1 MIASLTL
8 AAWALRV
15 GLGLRRRRTGRVPG
29 GAGGAGLRRK
39 HLRVAKPAVALL
51 LVGFV
56 GGPVSAVWLRG
67 WDPFD
72 SFHGWLGLLVASLFG
87 AAAVAG
93 HRIEEGRSRAFDVH
107 ALLGILAVLA
117 AAVTAVAGFVLLP

>member
-1 MIASLTL
+1 MIASLAL
-8 AAWALRV
+8 AAWTLRL
-15 GLGLRRRRTGRVPG
+15 GLELRRRRTGRIPG
-29 GAGGAGLRRK
+29 GAGGAGLRAR
-39 HLRVAKPAVALL
+39 HLRVAKPAVVML

-56 GGPVSAVWLRG
+56 GGPLSAVWLRG

-72 SFHGWLGLLVASLFG
+72 SFHGWLGLLVAGLFG

-93 HRIEEGRSRAFDVH
+93 RRIEEGRSKAFDVH

-117 AAVTAVAGFVLLP
+117 AAVTAVAGFALLP